1 MNRAL
6 MIPIVAVILLI
17 LIAQRVNSNNN
28 SFTGANT
35 QMALANIGAS
45 IRSSDTI
52 ENPTRSECGSKVGHT
67 GISLTFIAAC
77 ILLYP
82 HDFKEG
88 EGGTLVI
95 NKPDSSEGIEP
106 FGSKN

>member
-6 MIPIVAVILLI
+6 VIPIVAVILLI

-35 QMALANIGAS
+35 QVALAKTGAS
-45 IRSSDTI
+45 INSSDSI

-82 HDFKEG
+82 NDFKKG

-95 NKPDSSEGIEP
+95 NNPDSSEGVEP
-106 FGSKN
+106 FGHKK

>member
-1 MNRAL
+1 MYL
-6 MIPIVAVILLI
+6 SEFT
-17 LIAQRVNSNNN
+17 QRVNSNNN

-35 QMALANIGAS
+35 QMALAKIGAS

-52 ENPTRSECGSKVGHT
+52 ENPNRSECGSKVGHT

-82 HDFKEG
+82 HDLKEG

-95 NKPDSSEGIEP
+95 NKPDSSEGVEP
-106 FGSKN
+106 FGSKK

>member
-1 MNRAL
+1 
-6 MIPIVAVILLI
+6 
-17 LIAQRVNSNNN
+17 
-28 SFTGANT
+28 
-35 QMALANIGAS
+35 MALAKTNARIK
-45 IRSSDTI
+45 SSDTI
-52 ENPTRSECGSKVGHT
+52 ENPTRSESGSKVGHT

-95 NKPDSSEGIEP
+95 NKPYSSEGVEP
-106 FGSKN
+106 LGSKK

>member
-6 MIPIVAVILLI
+6 VIPIVAVILLI

-35 QMALANIGAS
+35 QVALAKTGAS
-45 IRSSDTI
+45 IKSI
-52 ENPTRSECGSKVGHT
+52 ENPTRSECGSKVGLT

-82 HDFKEG
+82 HDFKKG

-95 NKPDSSEGIEP
+95 NNPDSSEGVEP
-106 FGSKN
+106 FGHKK